1 MSTYTTLNKE
11 DTKLFWTYETYMR
24 EIKRSDDVL
33 YLENTT
39 NLSDREYEK
48 FKSIVVNE
56 DLDEIIQERL
66 DESKLLT
73 LYDYINSLPSEDD
86 MLDFFK
92 FWNDDKEEMFETYD
106 VEKIIYENYG
116 ENVIDAMDKRL
127 E

>member
-1 MSTYTTLNKE
+1 MSTYTTLNKG

-48 FKSIVVNE
+48 FKSIIVNE

>member
-1 MSTYTTLNKE
+1 VSTYTTLNKE

-48 FKSIVVNE
+48 FKSIIVNE

>member
-48 FKSIVVNE
+48 FKSIIVNE